1 MNAVDGIKAAV
12 NRLREAAIAEGI
24 EPGSTL
30 GVWMVSQ
37 EMALVT
43 MADLVE
49 EQSRRIEE
57 RADRI
62 DQAMRDSTKLLDA
75 EIARSKHAIQ
85 ETRLA
90 IEHSRAQTKQSEEH
104 RESMATQL
112 ASTLYGEIEEKLN
125 NSVIVR
131 QVQWNRRRNWSSAA
145 LVSTIMLGLFIGGAV
160 WEGGRTDRTIL
171 TRCIKQ
177 QVQTRDGRLYCP
189 IDVVEEGL

>member
-1 MNAVDGIKAAV
+1 MNAIDEIKAAV
-12 NRLREAAIAEGI
+12 SRLREAAIAEGI

-37 EMALVT
+37 EMALLT

-90 IEHSRAQTKQSEEH
+90 IEHSRVQTKQSEEH
-104 RESMATQL
+104 RQSMATQL
-112 ASTLYGEIEEKLN
+112 AGTLYGSIEEKLN

-145 LVSTIMLGLFIGGAV
+145 LVATIMLGIFVGGMV
-160 WEGGRTDRTIL
+160 LEGSRHDRGVLARCAEEEVHDKNGR
-171 TRCIKQ
+171 
-177 QVQTRDGRLYCP
+177 VYCP
-189 IDVVEEGL
+189 IDVLQEAL